1 MHEGRA
7 LTGEEQTAA
16 VLQVQNLAVSYAID
30 EGAIHAVDGV
40 SFDLM
45 PGETYAVV
53 GESGSGKSTL
63 ALSLLGLAPVTSG
76 QVMLEGTRLTDLG
89 RAGLSRIRGHRIAMI
104 FQEPMTSLNPV
115 LTVGYQLSEAIRLHH
130 SVSRRDARDHAC
142 DMLTKVGISD
152 SLRRFRQYP
161 HELSGGMRQRVMIA
175 MALSCNPAVL
185 VADEP
190 TTALDVTVQAQIL
203 DLIAQLQN
211 EMGTAV
217 VLITHDIGV
226 VAETADRIAVMYAG
240 RIVEEAPTATLFAD
254 PHHPYTRGLLKSVP
268 RVDVAPDGKALT
280 TMPGS
285 APSMRHRHE
294 GCPFRERCDK
304 AHGLCTSTPPLTT
317 DGKHSVRCWLHV

>member
-1 MHEGRA
+1 MQKGTA
-7 LTGEEQTAA
+7 LTGHEETAP
-16 VLQVQNLAVSYAID
+16 VLQVQNLSVSYPID
-30 EGAIHAVDGV
+30 GGAVHAVDGV
-40 SFDLM
+40 TFELIPS
-45 PGETYAVV
+45 ETYAVV

-63 ALSLLGLAPVTSG
+63 ALSLLGLVPVTGG
-76 QVMLEGTRLTDLG
+76 QVTLEGTNLTGLG
-89 RAGLSRIRGHRIAMI
+89 RTELSRVRGHRIAMI

-115 LTVGYQLSEAIRLHH
+115 LTVGYQLSEAIRLHRC
-130 SVSRRDARDHAC
+130 VSRRKARDHAC

-152 SLRRFRQYP
+152 ALRRFRQYP

-203 DLIAQLQN
+203 DLIAQLQD

-240 RIVEEAPTATLFAD
+240 RIVEEAPTATLFAH
-254 PHHPYTRGLLKSVP
+254 PHHPYTRGLLRSVP
-268 RVDVAPDGKALT
+268 RVDVAPVGKALP

-285 APSMRHRHE
+285 APSMLNRHE
-294 GCPFRERCDK
+294 GCPFRDRCDK
-304 AHGLCTSTPPLTT
+304 AHDLCTTPPPLTT